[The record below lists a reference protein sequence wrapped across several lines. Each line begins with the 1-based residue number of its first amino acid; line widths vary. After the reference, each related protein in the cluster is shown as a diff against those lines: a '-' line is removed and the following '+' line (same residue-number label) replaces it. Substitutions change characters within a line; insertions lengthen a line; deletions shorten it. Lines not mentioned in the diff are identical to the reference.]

1 MQADVRLYRR
11 STIIQMGVDEETLDT
26 LEVGYYSSKD
36 GRFQLITNRGQ
47 LQIPACS
54 YISRSDDDPWF
65 IDTGVE
71 IDEGQL
77 YIGRTDFEGLASVAG
92 YVSSASVQRTFDEN
106 ERLKS
111 ELDTCHR
118 LITDLRTAVGDLV
131 GLSTVDRT
139 NEGTVTQLPSEDEP
153 RPRKVRK
160 DVEELDLTI
169 EGE

>member
-11 STIIQMGVDEETLDT
+11 STIIQLGVDEETLDT

-47 LQIPACS
+47 LQLPACS

-131 GLSTVDRT
+131 GLSTIDRT
-139 NEGTVTQLPSEDEP
+139 SEGSLTQLPSSVEP
-153 RPRKVRK
+153 TPQRAKAN
-160 DVEELDLTI
+160 VEELDLSLD
-169 EGE
+169 E